1 MAVSDKT
8 LIDAVERY
16 NTLRAA
22 GESVGLAEQT
32 VKNRVCALRKE
43 GVEIRRQMRTADET
57 PKLDELMNKNG
68 ERARAAIEA
77 RKRLVI
83 TAAQNATPVNQPFFD
98 SLLEYCRHHHAELIV
113 IPYRYKNPTSE
124 YTDSQQNADWWD
136 AKLLPYLL
144 SEPLVINSNLMIC
157 GDVRIQPTAV
167 CPLSGF
173 DGYTG
178 ARSAIFGHPKL
189 QLKTIPTPSNR
200 LPKILT
206 TTGSVTVQNYT
217 DSKAGKKGEFHHTF
231 GAAVVELV
239 GDKFHLRQINA
250 VRDGSFIDLTNH
262 YSREGVKPAGR
273 AKALI
278 TGDTHGIFLDP
289 SVANATYAGK
299 HAMCSVLR
307 PEILVWHDSLD
318 FYSRNHHHRNDP
330 VLAYRK
336 HISGMTDIKQEL
348 QATFD
353 VIDKYTPLDTKSIIV
368 RSNHDE
374 ALERWLKETDPRTDP
389 QNMLFWCETMAA
401 CLRSIDPQTPR
412 QTAIDPYMWWA
423 SRMMSRYGECQFLD
437 RDQHYMVED
446 IDVGSHGDLGANGSR
461 GSIRQFTRIG
471 CKMVIGHSHSPGI
484 EDGIYQVGVSAY
496 LNLGYNRGPSGWLQT
511 HCVIYAN
518 GKRSLI
524 HIIDGQ
530 WRA

>member
-1 MAVSDKT
+1 MRVSDKT

-16 NTLRAA
+16 TTLRAA
-22 GESVGLAEQT
+22 GEAVGLAEQT
-32 VKNRVCALRKE
+32 VKNRVCALRKD
-43 GVEIRRQMRTADET
+43 GIEIRRPIKGADET
-57 PKLDELMNKNG
+57 PQLDELMNRNG
-68 ERARAAIEA
+68 ERARAAIDA
-77 RKRLVI
+77 RKRLVV
-83 TAAQNATPVNQPFFD
+83 TSAQNATPVNQAFFD
-98 SLLEYCRHHHAELIV
+98 SLLVYCREHDAELIV

-124 YTDSQQNADWWD
+124 YSDSQQNAEWWD

-144 SEPLVINSNLMIC
+144 CEPLNVNNNLMIC

-206 TTGSVTVQNYT
+206 TTGAVTVKNYT

-239 GDKFHLRQINA
+239 GDKFHLRQLNA
-250 VRDGSFIDLTNH
+250 IRDGSFIDLTNQ
-262 YSREGVKPAGR
+262 YSGAGVSPAGR
-273 AKALI
+273 ALALI
-278 TGDTHGIFLDP
+278 GGDSHGIHLDP
-289 SVANATYAGK
+289 AVAKATYEGESSI
-299 HAMCSVLR
+299 CCVLQ
-307 PEILVWHDSLD
+307 PEVVVWHDSLD
-318 FYSRNHHHRNDP
+318 FYSRNHHHRGDP
-330 VLAYRK
+330 ILAYKK
-336 HISGMTDIKQEL
+336 HLAGTGDIRAEL
-348 QATFD
+348 QATFEM
-353 VIDKYTPLDTKSIIV
+353 IDRLTPQGSRSIIV

-374 ALERWLKETDPRTDP
+374 ALERWLKESDPRTDP
-389 QNMLFWCETMAA
+389 VNILFWCETMAA
-401 CLRSIDPQTPR
+401 CLRSVDPEKPHQQP
-412 QTAIDPYMWWA
+412 IDPYRWWA
-423 SRMMSRYGECQFLD
+423 SRMMKRYDNCRFLD
-437 RDQHYMVED
+437 RDEHALIAD

-471 CKMVIGHSHSPGI
+471 CKMVVGHSHSPGI
-484 EDGIYQVGVSAY
+484 EDGIYQVGVSAF
-496 LNLGYNRGPSGWLQT
+496 LNLGYNRGPSSWLHT

-524 HIIDGQ
+524 NIIDGE
-530 WRA
+530 WRP